1 MIYIFLCD
9 GYESTEAVT
18 TAGILRRAKF
28 DVRFVGVES
37 KVVRSMFGL
46 KIETDISIDE
56 VDKSNIEAIVLPGGM
71 PGTTNLESND
81 KVREIIN
88 FCFKNRVLICAIC
101 AAPSIIGK
109 MGLLSGKVACCYP
122 GFEKFLVNASISYDN
137 VCVDDK
143 IVTSRGPGTAIDFG
157 LSIVSILKNKRAAS
171 LISDGVQYKKYS

>member
-9 GYESTEAVT
+9 GYESTEAVA

-37 KVVRSMFGL
+37 KIVKSMFGL
-46 KIETDISIDE
+46 KIETDVSIDE
-56 VDKSNIEAIVLPGGM
+56 VDRSNIEAIVLPGGM
-71 PGTTNLESND
+71 PGTTNLENND

-88 FCFKNRVLICAIC
+88 FCFKNHILTCAIC
-101 AAPSIIGK
+101 AAPSVLGK

-122 GFEKFLVNASISYDN
+122 GFEKFLVNASISHDN
-137 VCVDDK
+137 VCVDGK

-157 LSIVSILKNKRAAS
+157 LAIVSILKNKKSAD
-171 LISDGVQYKKYS
+171 LISNGIQYKK